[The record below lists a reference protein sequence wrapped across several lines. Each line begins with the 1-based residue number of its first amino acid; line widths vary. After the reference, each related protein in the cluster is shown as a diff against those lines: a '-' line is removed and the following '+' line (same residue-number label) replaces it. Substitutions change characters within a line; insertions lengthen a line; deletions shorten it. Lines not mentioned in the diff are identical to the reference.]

1 MHMYVCY
8 DYITYDQKLGNQ
20 LTLSTQPNK
29 CNNTRHGKYFLLVPQ
44 QEDQLISQSSWQRLK
59 SSPIHSC
66 FLFGLFF
73 ASKRGCW
80 AWFRCLLSPALVLVH
95 ISVPLW
101 ARIPH
106 SRPENRYL
114 PAVQR
119 FCASGLNILNPSM
132 LRALSLDWAESASCM
147 TNRTHIVDS

>member
-1 MHMYVCY
+1 MYVCY
-8 DYITYDQKLGNQ
+8 DYITYDQKLGNG

-44 QEDQLISQSSWQRLK
+44 QEGQLISQSSRQRLK
-59 SSPIHSC
+59 SSQTCFSC
-66 FLFGLFF
+66 LLFGLSF

-80 AWFRCLLSPALVLVH
+80 AWFRCLLSPALVLAH
-95 ISVPLW
+95 ISVPLR
-101 ARIPH
+101 ARIPL
-106 SRPENRYL
+106 SRPENLYL

-119 FCASGLNILNPSM
+119 FCASGLNIRNPSM

-147 TNRTHIVDS
+147 TNRTHIADS